1 MGSVR
6 LWHHDP
12 VTLIAAADGS
22 ALGNPGPAGW
32 AWYIDPDHW
41 ASGGWPHG
49 TNNMGELT
57 AVLDLLRQTAG
68 LDDDLLIY
76 CDSQYVI
83 NSLTKWLPG
92 WKRKN
97 WRKGDGKPVLN
108 VEIMKALD
116 EALQGRRVRFEWVK
130 GHSGHPLNEEADRL
144 ANGAAVAFSQ
154 GRTPPNGP
162 GFTTDAAPAERV
174 SADAPG
180 SGPVG
185 QVSADAPASGPV
197 GRVSAAAPD
206 SGPVG
211 RVSAAAPG
219 VDLSADDELA
229 PATYPHLGFEI
240 GGDGDFEP
248 GAYPDASIEL
258 EPGHHDESIELEP
271 GAYPDGSI
279 ELEPGANRGT
289 LDAPTPGTGQ
299 ARTKR
304 SPAKDRAPTST
315 LNDGYSDDLF
325 SLGEAQ
331 PSDIEH
337 VVALERSLLSDAV
350 RADPAAVA
358 ALLHPDWYEIGRSG
372 RLWSRPDQLAV
383 IGVLPEPVT
392 LEVVLVDRLGPETI
406 LLLWRSQGADGSTL
420 RTSLWVRSGGDW
432 VQRFHQGTP
441 ESQL

>member
-1 MGSVR
+1 M
-6 LWHHDP
+6 
-12 VTLIAAADGS
+12 TLIAAADGS

-32 AWYIDPDHW
+32 AWYIDADHW

-144 ANGAAVAFSQ
+144 ANGAALAFSQ
-154 GRTPPNGP
+154 GRTPPSGP
-162 GFTTDAAPAERV
+162 GFTPVA
-174 SADAPG
+174 
-180 SGPVG
+180 GP
-185 QVSADAPASGPV
+185 
-197 GRVSAAAPD
+197 
-206 SGPVG
+206 
-211 RVSAAAPG
+211 
-219 VDLSADDELA
+219 
-229 PATYPHLGFEI
+229 
-240 GGDGDFEP
+240 
-248 GAYPDASIEL
+248 
-258 EPGHHDESIELEP
+258 
-271 GAYPDGSI
+271 
-279 ELEPGANRGT
+279 
-289 LDAPTPGTGQ
+289 APTPG
-299 ARTKR
+299 
-304 SPAKDRAPTST
+304 
-315 LNDGYSDDLF
+315 LNDGDSDDLF
-325 SLGEAQ
+325 SFVDAQ

-337 VVALERSLLSDAV
+337 VVALERSLLTDAV
-350 RADPAAVA
+350 RADPSAVA

-372 RLWSRPDQLAV
+372 RLWTRPELLAA
-383 IGVLPEPVT
+383 IGVLAEPVT
-392 LEVVLVDRLGPETI
+392 VDVVQVDRLGEDAI
-406 LLLWRSQGADGSTL
+406 LLSWRSQGADGSTL

-441 ESQL
+441 ES